1 MSFLIIGHIRSGSTL
16 LYELLRKC
24 LVHQNIITEESA
36 IGEFLLESPEI
47 EIGESEGK
55 LWCTEKPLPRDLF
68 KSLVSFAVPFEYRAS
83 LLKKHIH
90 EGYFFKSIG
99 IELLRDEELLRGV
112 QKHYDNV
119 IFIRRRN
126 ILESVISSLLA
137 FEYGYFRNNKEPPEY
152 RPFIANLNMAK
163 WSLNTVLTQIKL
175 IAILHKNTKSILT
188 FEDMIKESPY
198 STVEKCGISA
208 PNDLQLEFP
217 KELKMSY
224 PCVRKELIINLD
236 EIKQLVFQFEERYIV
251 SKQSCYR

>member
-16 LYELLRKC
+16 LYELLREC
-24 LVHQNIITEESA
+24 LVHQNIITEWKA

-55 LWCTEKPLPRDLF
+55 LWCTEKPLSCDLF
-68 KSLVSFAVPFEYRAS
+68 RSLMSFAIPFEYRAS
-83 LLKKHIH
+83 LLKKHMH

-99 IELLRDEELLRGV
+99 VDLLRDEELLRGI
-112 QKHYDNV
+112 QEHYDNV

-137 FEYGYFRNNKEPPEY
+137 FEYGYFRNNKEQPEY
-152 RPFIANLNMAK
+152 RPFVANLNMAK
-163 WSLNTVLTQIKL
+163 WSLNTILSQIKL
-175 IAILHKNTKSILT
+175 MAILHKNTKNILT
-188 FEDMIKESPY
+188 FEDMIKEGPY
-198 STVEKCGISA
+198 STVEKCGLSI

-224 PCVRKELIINLD
+224 PCDRKDLIINFE
-236 EIKQLVFQFEERYIV
+236 EIQQLIFQFEERYIV